1 MEYGFWRPDELQR
14 LWQSLATSCESFA
27 TIACRGSSRS
37 ETTAYLRGFLTALS
51 SSAQAI
57 GIASDQGTAPDPT
70 PEPAPHRGRPSPPPP
85 QWYAEDLGCI
95 LQALATAADDMA
107 AAAEHSSDERRVR
120 AFVEGFQ
127 AALRSL
133 AQGLNL
139 RPPQTAPR
147 RHGHAGGIWQA
158 LRQLMPSSP
167 VGILPWQRTDDGNSR

>member
-1 MEYGFWRPDELQR
+1 
-14 LWQSLATSCESFA
+14 
-27 TIACRGSSRS
+27 
-37 ETTAYLRGFLTALS
+37 
-51 SSAQAI
+51 
-57 GIASDQGTAPDPT
+57 
-70 PEPAPHRGRPSPPPP
+70 
-85 QWYAEDLGCI
+85 
-95 LQALATAADDMA
+95 MA

-147 RHGHAGGIWQA
+147 RHGHAGGIRQA

-167 VGILPWQRTDDGNSR
+167 VGMLPWQRTGDGNSR